1 MTMLRFLLSLPVPC
15 GRAGRVDG
23 MIVLRL
29 VLALALSLVLIVPTL
44 AANRPALKGDVVVA
58 AEVLTLGDLVEGIP
72 AEAAGTALF
81 RAPALGQT
89 GTIQARRIID
99 AARPLG
105 LAGIDTG
112 GRAQVVVTRA
122 ARRIG
127 AGDVEAAVKR
137 VLEAQHGL
145 DTRTLS
151 ITFDGP
157 PPSLVVAPEVQ
168 GQPTAE
174 DVTYDWRSRRLS
186 ALVWIGPSATER
198 KAAARVTGVAVEYV
212 EVGVL
217 TRALTRGETAQAADF
232 VVERR
237 TKESV
242 PADVAPDAPT
252 LAGRVAR
259 RTLQAGSVVRAGDL
273 ARPEIVARGDVVTI
287 VYEVPGM
294 TLSMRG
300 RASDA
305 GALGDTIAVV
315 NPQSKK
321 TLQAQ
326 VVAPGKVSVSAPLPG
341 RVAANTSAVQP

>member
-1 MTMLRFLLSLPVPC
+1 MTMPRFLVPSLAARE
-15 GRAGRVDG
+15 RAGHVSA
-23 MIVLRL
+23 MILLRL
-29 VLALALSLVLIVPTL
+29 VLALALSFVLILPTL
-44 AANRPALKGDVVVA
+44 AAERPALKGDVVVG

-72 AEAAGTALF
+72 AEAAATPLF

-89 GTIQARRIID
+89 GTIQARRILE

-105 LAGIDTG
+105 LTGIETG

-122 ARRIG
+122 ARRLG
-127 AGDVEAAVKR
+127 AADFESAVKR
-137 VLEAQHGL
+137 VLETQYGL
-145 DTRTLS
+145 DTRALS

-157 PPSLVVAPEVQ
+157 PPSAIVAPEVQ
-168 GQPTAE
+168 GQLIAE
-174 DVTYDWRSRRLS
+174 DVTYDRRSRRLS

-198 KAAARVTGVAVEYV
+198 KASARVTGVAVEYV

-217 TRALTRGETAQAADF
+217 TRALARGETAQAGDF
-232 VVERR
+232 VIEKR
-237 TKESV
+237 TKESL
-242 PADVAPDAPT
+242 PADAAPETQT

-259 RTLQAGSVVRAGDL
+259 RTLQAGSVVRTGDL
-273 ARPEIVARGDVVTI
+273 ARPAIVARGDVVTI

-294 TLSMRG
+294 TLSLRG

-341 RVAANTSAVQP
+341 RVASHTSPVQP